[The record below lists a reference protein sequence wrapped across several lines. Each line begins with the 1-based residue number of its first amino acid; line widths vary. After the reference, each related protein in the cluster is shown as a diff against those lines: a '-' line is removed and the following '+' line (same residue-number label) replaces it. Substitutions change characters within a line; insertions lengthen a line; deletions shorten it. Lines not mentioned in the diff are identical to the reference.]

1 MTTARRERLLAG
13 LLLLVPLL
21 VLLWASV
28 AGDGVPSGADV
39 LFATPF
45 FAERAPPG
53 FTRPANPLAFDVAY
67 QFVPWRHFAWTS
79 VRQGRLPLW
88 NPYSL
93 SGTPFVASMQS
104 AVFYPIN
111 LLLTPLPF
119 ARTFAWSALLR
130 LWIAG
135 FSAYLLARFH
145 RVSPT
150 GALVAGVSFMLCG
163 YLIVWLGH
171 PHTNVAVWLPALVLA
186 GERLL
191 AAPCAT
197 SVALLAALV
206 GIQFTGGHVE
216 TSVDVLFCLGLF
228 YVLRWWQVGGR
239 RLGRLLPPALAIALG
254 TALAAAQLVPFL
266 EWLPLSAEYA
276 RRPPAAVTL
285 FDPRCWRE
293 LLALPLVL
301 FPNLYGNPTWPGP
314 YHSYLPWGNYNEN
327 VLYVGTVPLLLA
339 LVALR
344 FRREPPVRALA
355 VLVLVAAGMAF
366 HLPALDWPNAL
377 PGLARAN
384 PARLRLVTSF
394 GLALLAGFGADAVLD
409 GGRPARR
416 WFLGLAAAVVAAGV
430 LVAAAGNL
438 LLPLLVPR
446 LAAWGRHMVE
456 ARYAALPAP
465 THSLDYFYAELD
477 AVLAGMPRAFR
488 IGNLAM
494 YAPAV
499 VALGGWL
506 AARGSAR
513 GPMLVVLAVVELVG
527 LGRGYTPA
535 VPLRDFYPT
544 TPAVSRLA
552 GDTTLHRVTALGETL
567 VPDAHM
573 MYGLADVRGL
583 DFPTRW
589 YAAYLDAAGRL
600 PWIAYGTLVGSAD
613 SPLLR
618 VLNLKYVV
626 TTDEHGRVTLAELA
640 HVQPRSFVV
649 HEAVVAESEA
659 HALELLRSAPDA
671 VYSRVVISG
680 PADVPPVVGDGDGE
694 ATPIAYAP
702 TETAWSVVTAS
713 GGYLVNTDAYY
724 PGWRVYVD
732 DRPAPLYRANV
743 AFRAVLVP
751 PGQHTVTFRYEPRSM
766 RVAFA
771 VSALA
776 ACLIVG
782 MLMRPRSGRPATSGA
797 PAAPGGSRA
806 AR

>member
-1 MTTARRERLLAG
+1 
-13 LLLLVPLL
+13 
-21 VLLWASV
+21 
-28 AGDGVPSGADV
+28 
-39 LFATPF
+39 
-45 FAERAPPG
+45 
-53 FTRPANPLAFDVAY
+53 
-67 QFVPWRHFAWTS
+67 
-79 VRQGRLPLW
+79 
-88 NPYSL
+88 
-93 SGTPFVASMQS
+93 
-104 AVFYPIN
+104 
-111 LLLTPLPF
+111 
-119 ARTFAWSALLR
+119 
-130 LWIAG
+130 
-135 FSAYLLARFH
+135 
-145 RVSPT
+145 
-150 GALVAGVSFMLCG
+150 
-163 YLIVWLGH
+163 
-171 PHTNVAVWLPALVLA
+171 
-186 GERLL
+186 
-191 AAPCAT
+191 
-197 SVALLAALV
+197 
-206 GIQFTGGHVE
+206 
-216 TSVDVLFCLGLF
+216 
-228 YVLRWWQVGGR
+228 
-239 RLGRLLPPALAIALG
+239 
-254 TALAAAQLVPFL
+254 
-266 EWLPLSAEYA
+266 
-276 RRPPAAVTL
+276 
-285 FDPRCWRE
+285 
-293 LLALPLVL
+293 
-301 FPNLYGNPTWPGP
+301 
-314 YHSYLPWGNYNEN
+314 
-327 VLYVGTVPLLLA
+327 
-339 LVALR
+339 
-344 FRREPPVRALA
+344 
-355 VLVLVAAGMAF
+355 VLVAAGMAF
-366 HLPALDWPNAL
+366 HLPALDWLNAL

-409 GGRPARR
+409 GGPPARR
-416 WFLGLAAAVVAAGV
+416 WFLGLAAAVVVAGV
-430 LVAAAGNL
+430 LLAAAGNL
-438 LLPLLVPR
+438 VLPLLVPR
-446 LAAWGRHMVE
+446 LAAWGRHVVE
-456 ARYAALPAP
+456 ARHAALPAP

-477 AVLAGMPRAFR
+477 EVLAGMARAFR

-494 YAPAV
+494 YAPAAIAV
-499 VALGGWL
+499 GGWL
-506 AARGSAR
+506 AVRGSAR

-535 VPLRDFYPT
+535 VPRRDFYPPT
-544 TPAVSRLA
+544 SVVSRLA
-552 GDTTLHRVTALGETL
+552 RDQTLHRVTALGETL

-618 VLNLKYVV
+618 VLNLKYIV

-702 TETAWSVVTAS
+702 TETAWNVVTGA

-724 PGWRVYVD
+724 PGWRAYVD
-732 DRPAPLYRANV
+732 DRPAALYRANV

-782 MLMRPRSGRPATSGA
+782 MLMRPRSGRP
-797 PAAPGGSRA
+797 PA
-806 AR
+806 

>member
-1 MTTARRERLLAG
+1 
-13 LLLLVPLL
+13 
-21 VLLWASV
+21 
-28 AGDGVPSGADV
+28 
-39 LFATPF
+39 
-45 FAERAPPG
+45 
-53 FTRPANPLAFDVAY
+53 
-67 QFVPWRHFAWTS
+67 
-79 VRQGRLPLW
+79 
-88 NPYSL
+88 
-93 SGTPFVASMQS
+93 MQS
-104 AVFYPIN
+104 AVFYPMN

-171 PHTNVAVWLPALVLA
+171 PHTNAAVWLPALVLA
-186 GERLL
+186 GEQLLHAEDGARRLR
-191 AAPCAT
+191 A
-197 SVALLAALV
+197 VALLAAPV
-206 GIQFTGGHVE
+206 GVQLTGGHIE
-216 TSVDVLFCLGLF
+216 TAVDVLFCLGL
-228 YVLRWWQVGGR
+228 YYGLRWCQVVPR
-239 RLGRLLPPALAIALG
+239 RGVLVVLPALAVALG
-254 TALAAAQLVPFL
+254 AALAAAQLLPFL
-266 EWLPLSAEYA
+266 EWLPLSAEYV

-293 LLALPLVL
+293 LLALPLAL

-314 YHSYLPWGNYNEN
+314 YRSYLPWGNYSEN
-327 VLYVGTVPLLLA
+327 VLYVGTVPLLCA

-344 FRREPPVRALA
+344 FRREPGSPVRALA
-355 VLVLVAAGMAF
+355 VLVLIAAGMAF
-366 HLPALDWPNAL
+366 RLPVLDWLNAL

-394 GLALLAGFGADAVLD
+394 GLAMLAGFGVEAVLD
-409 GGRPARR
+409 GGPAARR

-446 LAAWGRHMVE
+446 LAAWGRHVVV

-499 VALGGWL
+499 VAVGGWL
-506 AARGSAR
+506 AAWGSAR
-513 GPMLVVLAVVELVG
+513 GPILVVLAAAELVG

-552 GDTTLHRVTALGETL
+552 GDRTLHRVTALGETL

-618 VLNLKYVV
+618 VLNVKYVV
-626 TTDEHGRVTLAELA
+626 AADERGGVTLAELA
-640 HVQPRSFVV
+640 HVQPRCFVV
-649 HEAVVAESEA
+649 HEAVAAESDA
-659 HALELLRSAPDA
+659 HALALLRSAPGA
-671 VYSRVVISG
+671 GYSRVVI
-680 PADVPPVVGDGDGE
+680 
-694 ATPIAYAP
+694 
-702 TETAWSVVTAS
+702 
-713 GGYLVNTDAYY
+713 
-724 PGWRVYVD
+724 
-732 DRPAPLYRANV
+732 
-743 AFRAVLVP
+743 
-751 PGQHTVTFRYEPRSM
+751 
-766 RVAFA
+766 
-771 VSALA
+771 
-776 ACLIVG
+776 
-782 MLMRPRSGRPATSGA
+782 GR
-797 PAAPGGSRA
+797 
-806 AR
+806 

>member
-53 FTRPANPLAFDVAY
+53 FTRPANPLVFDVAY
-67 QFVPWRHFAWTS
+67 QFVPWRHFAWAS

-119 ARTFAWSALLR
+119 ARTFAWSALVR

-135 FSAYLLARFH
+135 FSTYLLARFY
-145 RVSPT
+145 RVSRT
-150 GALVAGVSFMLCG
+150 GALLAGVSFMLCG

-197 SVALLAALV
+197 SVALLAVLV
-206 GIQFTGGHVE
+206 GIQFTGGHIE
-216 TSVDVLFCLGLF
+216 TSVDVLFCLGV
-228 YVLRWWQVGGR
+228 YYGLRWWQVVPR
-239 RLGRLLPPALAIALG
+239 RGLAIVLPALAVALG

-276 RRPPAAVTL
+276 RRPPARLVL
-285 FDPRCWRE
+285 FDPRAWRD
-293 LLALPLVL
+293 LLALPLAL

-314 YHSYLPWGNYNEN
+314 YRSYLPWGNYNEN

-409 GGRPARR
+409 GGPPARR
-416 WFLGLAAAVVAAGV
+416 WFLGLAAAVVVAGV
-430 LVAAAGNL
+430 LLAAAGNL
-438 LLPLLVPR
+438 VLPLLVPR
-446 LAAWGRHMVE
+446 LAAWGRHVVE
-456 ARYAALPAP
+456 ARHAALPAP

-477 AVLAGMPRAFR
+477 EVLAGMARAFR

-494 YAPAV
+494 YAPAAIAV
-499 VALGGWL
+499 GGWL
-506 AARGSAR
+506 AVRGSAR

-535 VPLRDFYPT
+535 VPRRDFYPPT
-544 TPAVSRLA
+544 SVVTRLA
-552 GDTTLHRVTALGETL
+552 RDTTLHRVTALGETL

-618 VLNLKYVV
+618 VLNVKYVV
-626 TTDEHGRVTLAELA
+626 AADEHGGVTLAELP

-649 HEAVVAESEA
+649 HEAVVAETDA
-659 HALELLRSAPDA
+659 HALALLRSAPDA

-702 TETAWSVVTAS
+702 TETAWNVVTGA

-724 PGWRVYVD
+724 PGWRAYVD
-732 DRPAPLYRANV
+732 DRPAALYRANV

-771 VSALA
+771 VSVLA

-782 MLMRPRSGRPATSGA
+782 MLMRPRSGRP
-797 PAAPGGSRA
+797 PA
-806 AR
+806 